1 LLGYFQPV
9 RIRAPQGARIALAAE
24 GSFTESPPGDALVG
38 MQIGPV
44 YRLKVTEIPNN
55 PGLEVFPTIE
65 LVDRLYPPP
74 NLRLRFPVPIELTQ
88 EELELAAQGSFI
100 TRVIYVESPDTALP
114 IAQPAS
120 GPQAWIEAPP
130 GADPLVTADERGR
143 PIAILRIG
151 SRVPSANAQAA
162 ACTAPPEFVLFD
174 AENACPM
181 PEAPVEEV
189 YTGAERRS
197 NGAANSA
204 SQTPLTIEQPPV
216 EVTPVAPA
224 EESTTDVRPAIES
237 KPRVKRSASRVR
249 EAARSLRF
257 PEEITR

>member
-1 LLGYFQPV
+1 
-9 RIRAPQGARIALAAE
+9 
-24 GSFTESPPGDALVG
+24 
-38 MQIGPV
+38 V

-74 NLRLRFPVPIELTQ
+74 NLRLRFPIPVELTQ
-88 EELELAAQGSFI
+88 EELELAAQGSFV

-120 GPQAWIEAPP
+120 GGQAWIEAPP

-151 SRVPSANAQAA
+151 SRVPSASAQAL

-181 PEAPVEEV
+181 PEAPIGTAEEV
-189 YTGAERRS
+189 YTDSERPA
-197 NGAANSA
+197 NGDAKSA
-204 SQTPLTIEQPPV
+204 SETP
-216 EVTPVAPA
+216 
-224 EESTTDVRPAIES
+224 PAIEQ
-237 KPRVKRSASRVR
+237 PRVKRSASRMR
-249 EAARSLRF
+249 EAAKPSLQF
-257 PEEITR
+257 PDEITR